1 MIKLSA
7 RNLAEIR
14 RHAEREYPH
23 ECCGL
28 LIGRI
33 EADGRM
39 RVVAET
45 YPVANEFNHNAL
57 NQAFNDA
64 TEDADD
70 DGSSEVKTEERH
82 QRMLIPPLEYARAER
97 QSSAEGLGVV
107 GNYHSH
113 PDHGA
118 VPSQFDLEHLAP
130 WPTMSYIVVS
140 VQRGQAVDVRSWEL
154 ATDRSR
160 FDEEEIVVND
170 GEPTEG
176 V

>member
-7 RNLAEIR
+7 RNLDEMR

-33 EADGRM
+33 EADGRT
-39 RVVAET
+39 RVIAET
-45 YPVANEFNHNAL
+45 YPVANEFKQSAL
-57 NQAFNDA
+57 SEAFNEAMTTNEPTATA
-64 TEDADD
+64 TED
-70 DGSSEVKTEERH
+70 RH
-82 QRMLIPPLEYARAER
+82 RRMLIPPLEYARAER
-97 QSSAEGLGVV
+97 RGSARGLGVV

-113 PDHGA
+113 PDSRA

-140 VQRGQAVDVRSWEL
+140 VRQGRAVDVRSWEL
-154 ATDRSR
+154 SSDRAR
-160 FDEEEIVVND
+160 FDEEEITVAED
-170 GEPTEG
+170 ETEEG